1 MPVQVTIDSQPSGF
15 KEYTLFEGKDY
26 VIGRL
31 PNSDVQIDH
40 AQVSRTH
47 ARLTHAPD
55 GVWWF
60 EDISSVGSYVNGT
73 RITRLPIKQPTDLKI
88 GPVKCKLSS
97 LSHDELVKKDNQNV
111 WRKAQLK
118 QFSSS
123 MQKCEDSQLFI
134 SVARNYLIQT
144 LGCSRAALVFVDD
157 NNEIE
162 CSLGYDRWEDVVQ
175 FSGSTTMLNMCA
187 DEGKTLVINNT
198 KLHATLSQQDSVI
211 NNKIAASLCVP
222 VKVGSNIVAILYAD
236 NQNQQQ
242 YFTTTDV
249 AFAESFA
256 RQLSMRLLFNDINYK
271 LTSLESA

>member
-31 PNSDVQIDH
+31 PDSDVHIDH
-40 AQVSRTH
+40 VQVSRTH
-47 ARLTHAPD
+47 ARLTHASD

-60 EDISSVGSYVNGT
+60 EDISSVGSYANGK
-73 RITRLPIKQPTDLKI
+73 RITRLPIKDTTDLKI
-88 GPVKCKLSS
+88 GPVNCKLSS
-97 LSHDELVKKDNQNV
+97 LSHNELVKKDNKNV

-118 QFSSS
+118 QFSSL
-123 MQKCEDSQLFI
+123 MLKCEDSQIFI

-162 CSLGYDRWEDVVQ
+162 CSLGYDRWEDVAK

-187 DEGKTLVINNT
+187 NEGKTLVINNT
-198 KLHATLSQQDSVI
+198 KQHAILSQQDSVI

-222 VKVGSNIVAILYAD
+222 VKVGSNTVAILYAD
-236 NQNQQQ
+236 NQNQKQ

>member
-1 MPVQVTIDSQPSGF
+1 MPVQVTVDSQTSGF

-31 PNSDVQIDH
+31 PNCDVQIDH

-47 ARLTHAPD
+47 ARLTHASD

-60 EDISSVGSYVNGT
+60 EDISSVGCYVHGK
-73 RITRLPIKQPTDLKI
+73 RIIRLPIKQLTDLTI
-88 GPVKCKLSS
+88 GPVNCKLSS
-97 LSHDELVKKDNQNV
+97 LSHNDIVKKDNQNV

-123 MQKCEDSQLFI
+123 MLKCQDSQLFI
-134 SVARNYLIQT
+134 SVARSYLIQT

-162 CSLGYDRWEDVVQ
+162 CSLGYDRWENVAK

-187 DEGKTLVINNT
+187 SEGKTVVVNNT

-222 VKVGSNIVAILYAD
+222 VKVGANTVAILYAD

-271 LTSLESA
+271 LSSLESA

>member
-1 MPVQVTIDSQPSGF
+1 MPVQVTIDSQPTGF

-31 PNSDVQIDH
+31 PDSDVQIDN

-47 ARLTHAPD
+47 ARLTHALN

-60 EDISSVGSYVNGT
+60 EDLSTVGCYANDK
-73 RITRLPIKQPTDLKI
+73 RITRLPIEDVTHLKI
-88 GPVKCKLSS
+88 GPVDCKLSS
-97 LSHDELVKKDNQNV
+97 LSHNELVKKDNKDV

-118 QFSSS
+118 QFSSL
-123 MQKCEDSQLFI
+123 MLKCEDSQIFI
-134 SVARNYLIQT
+134 SVARNYFIQT
-144 LGCSRAALVFVDD
+144 LGCSRAALVFVDG

-162 CSLGYDRWEDVVQ
+162 CSLGYDRWKDVAQ

-187 DEGKTLVINNT
+187 NEGKTLVINNT
-198 KLHATLSQQDSVI
+198 KLHAVLSQQDSVI

-222 VKVGSNIVAILYAD
+222 VKVGSNTVAILYAD
-236 NQNQQQ
+236 TQNQKQ

-271 LTSLESA
+271 LTNLESA